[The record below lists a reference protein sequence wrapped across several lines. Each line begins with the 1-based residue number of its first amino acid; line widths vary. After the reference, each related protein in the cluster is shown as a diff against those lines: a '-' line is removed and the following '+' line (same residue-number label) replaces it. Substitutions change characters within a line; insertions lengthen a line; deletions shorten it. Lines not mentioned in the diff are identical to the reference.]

1 MLMPGR
7 FSQEFIN
14 KVIDAA
20 DIVQVISKHTH
31 LAKKGARYMG
41 VCPFHNE
48 KTPSFSVNA
57 DRQLYYCFGCGAGG
71 NVVGFV
77 MDMYKYTFPEAI
89 EYLATQANIPL
100 EYEEGSADTSGVYQK
115 KKLLYQINRDAA
127 RYFYANFQKSEKAKA
142 YIKKRGL
149 SDETVKTF
157 AVGWAPNTFNG
168 LYRYLKTKKYTD
180 EELLL
185 SSLVRKGNNGFYD
198 YFRERVMFPIM
209 DVSDNIVAFGGR
221 VLDGSQPKYLNSP
234 ETPVFLK
241 HNTLFNLNRAKKSL
255 TNDPLIIVEGYM
267 DVIALYDKGVPNA
280 CASLGTAL
288 SSSHAKL
295 ILRYTDN
302 VVLCYDGDVPGRNA
316 AVRGADILTEG
327 GLEPKVL
334 LLSGGEDPDS
344 YITKY
349 GKDAFLSALSQGVYA
364 ADFKIRELAQKYKLD
379 DIVQR
384 ARFLKE
390 AAEAVAK
397 IDDEIKWDYYVKILS
412 NMTDTD
418 PAVIKNQ
425 IYKST
430 NEPSSSRDESGGEP
444 MIKKRELKGIRLA
457 QIRLLKY
464 IMSDYDN
471 YAGFLEDGGG
481 AMWFPDDELREILEE
496 VEKIYYENV
505 FVDIFTSIVYNNK
518 IAHTI
523 ALVQA
528 DESEINAEEARKYL
542 TTLKIHAYGEEA
554 KKVKKQITDT
564 EKSCSEAELELLM
577 KQYTYL
583 KKKLLELKSG
593 GDLID

>member
-1 MLMPGR
+1 MAGR

-41 VCPFHNE
+41 VCPFHSE

-100 EYEEGSADTSGVYQK
+100 EYEEGGADASGVYQT

-127 RYFYANFQKSEKAKA
+127 RYFYANFQKSEKAKD

-149 SDETVKTF
+149 SGETVQTF
-157 AVGWAPNTFNG
+157 AIGWAPNAFNG

-180 EELLL
+180 EQLLL

-209 DVSDNIVAFGGR
+209 DASDNIVAFGGR
-221 VLDGSQPKYLNSP
+221 VLDNSQPKYLNSP

-255 TNDPLIIVEGYM
+255 TGNPLIIVEGYM

-280 CASLGTAL
+280 CATLGTAL
-288 SSSHAKL
+288 SASHAKL

-302 VVLCYDGDVPGRNA
+302 AVLCYDGDTPGRNA

-334 LLSGGEDPDS
+334 LLPGGEDPDS
-344 YITKY
+344 YITKF
-349 GKDAFLSALSQGVYA
+349 GKEAFEAAVSQGVYA

-412 NMTDTD
+412 NMTDTE
-418 PAVIKNQ
+418 PAVVKKQ
-425 IYKST
+425 IHKSRS
-430 NEPSSSRDESGGEP
+430 EPSAARAETDGP
-444 MIKKRELKGIRLA
+444 VLHKRELKGVRLA
-457 QIRLLKY
+457 QTRLLKY
-464 IMSDYDN
+464 VMSDYDN
-471 YAGFLEDGGG
+471 YAEFSQAGGS
-481 AMWFPDDELREILEE
+481 AMWFPDDDLREIYEE
-496 VEKIYYENV
+496 VEKIYSENV

-518 IAHTI
+518 IAHTL
-523 ALVQA
+523 ALIQA
-528 DESEINAEEARKYL
+528 DENDINGEEARKYL
-542 TTLKIHAYGEEA
+542 TTLMAHAYNEEA
-554 KKVKKQITDT
+554 KKVKKQIADT
-564 EKSCSEAELELLM
+564 EKSCSEKEMELLM